1 MALTGVDVRSFELV
15 AGKNIKI
22 ELELSVSRC
31 VTKLAPASISFI
43 DMKHVRRSDRPLPR
57 EGSSPYSIGRI

>member
-1 MALTGVDVRSFELV
+1 MLEAMALTGVDVRSFELV

-31 VTKLAPASISFI
+31 VTKLAPASF
-43 DMKHVRRSDRPLPR
+43 HL
-57 EGSSPYSIGRI
+57 SI

>member
-1 MALTGVDVRSFELV
+1 MALTGVDVRSFKLV

-31 VTKLAPASISFI
+31 VTKLALASISLI
-43 DMKHVRRSDRPLPR
+43 DMKHVRHSDRPLPR
-57 EGSSPYSIGRI
+57 EGSSPYSVGRR